1 MQNPIGLAGIVVILG
16 IAVAFSSNRKA
27 INLRIVGAA
36 FGLQVVIAV
45 MVIYWD
51 RGQRAIEAMK
61 DGVMAVIG
69 FSQAGIDM
77 VFGPLADTDVIG
89 FSFAINVL
97 PIIIFFSALMSV
109 LYHLR
114 VMEWIVKI
122 VGGALHRIIGTG
134 AVESMNA
141 AANVFV
147 GQTEAPLAVRPYL
160 KNLTEPQMFAV
171 MVSGLASI
179 AGTVLA
185 GYALMGAELEY
196 LLAAAFMAAP
206 GGLLMAKIII
216 PDDAVVSSGHREK
229 LTMEPSQHKNVIL
242 AAASGTT
249 DGLRLAA
256 NIGAMLIAVVAL
268 IALFNGLVG
277 GVLGLVGIDGPPVLV
292 ELLRE
297 AALGQELA
305 EAVLIPGSDKLL
317 FEAGLIIDEAA
328 FVLLEQNSISPVLVT
343 APVTVQFILGK
354 IFQPLMYLLSVP
366 WHEAQAAGA
375 LFGEKLILN
384 EFVAFSHLTVYLEG
398 MSPRTI
404 AISTFMLCGFANLSS
419 IAILLGGLGVLVPE
433 KRDLIGRFGLKAVLA
448 GSLSNLMSAALAG
461 LMLTF

>member
-1 MQNPIGLAGIVVILG
+1 MSNYIGIVGIVVILA
-16 IAVAFSSNRKA
+16 IAFLFSSNRKA
-27 INLRIVGAA
+27 VNLRIVGAA
-36 FGLQVVIAV
+36 FALQVVVATIV
-45 MVIYWD
+45 LYWD
-51 RGQRAIEAMK
+51 KGRDGIEFLSN
-61 DGVMAVIG
+61 GVMAVIG
-69 FSQAGIDM
+69 FSREGIDM
-77 VFGPLADTDVIG
+77 VFGPLADTEVIG

-114 VMEWIVKI
+114 VMEWIVKL
-122 VGGALHRIIGTG
+122 VGGFLHKVIGTG

-141 AANVFV
+141 AANIFV

-160 KNLTEPQMFAV
+160 KGLTEPQMFAV

-185 GYALMGAELEY
+185 GYAMMGAELKY

-206 GGLLMAKIII
+206 GGLLMAKIVM
-216 PDDAVVSSGHREK
+216 PDDVVVGSGQQEK
-229 LTMEPSQHKNVIL
+229 LVMEKSQHKNVIL

-256 NIGAMLIAVVAL
+256 NIGAMLIAFVAL

-277 GVLGLVGIDGPPVLV
+277 WVSGWFGY
-292 ELLRE
+292 ELTL
-297 AALGQELA
+297 QM
-305 EAVLIPGSDKLL
+305 
-317 FEAGLIIDEAA
+317 
-328 FVLLEQNSISPVLVT
+328 
-343 APVTVQFILGK
+343 ILGK

-366 WHEAQAAGA
+366 WEEAQAAGA

-384 EFVAFSHLTVYLEG
+384 EFVAFSHLNEYLAG
-398 MSPRTI
+398 MTPRTI
-404 AISTFMLCGFANLSS
+404 AIVTFSLCGFANLSS

-433 KRDLIGRFGLKAVLA
+433 KRDLIGQLGLKAVLA

-461 LMLTF
+461 LLLTF

>member
-1 MQNPIGLAGIVVILG
+1 MSNYIGIVGIVVILA
-16 IAVAFSSNRKA
+16 IAFLFSSNRKA
-27 INLRIVGAA
+27 VNLRIVGAA
-36 FGLQVVIAV
+36 FALQVVVATIV
-45 MVIYWD
+45 LYWD
-51 RGQRAIEAMK
+51 KGRAGIEFLSNV
-61 DGVMAVIG
+61 VMAVIG
-69 FSQAGIDM
+69 FSREGIDM
-77 VFGPLADTDVIG
+77 VFGPLADTEVIG

-114 VMEWIVKI
+114 VMEWIVKL
-122 VGGALHRIIGTG
+122 VGGFLHKVIGTG

-141 AANVFV
+141 AANIFV

-160 KNLTEPQMFAV
+160 KGLTEAQMFAV

-185 GYALMGAELEY
+185 GYALMGAELKY

-206 GGLLMAKIII
+206 GGLLMAKIVM
-216 PDDAVVSSGHREK
+216 PDDVVVGSGQPEK
-229 LTMEPSQHKNVIL
+229 LVMEKSQHKNVIL

-256 NIGAMLIAVVAL
+256 NIGAMLIAFVAL

-277 GVLGLVGIDGPPVLV
+277 WVSGWFGY
-292 ELLRE
+292 ELTL
-297 AALGQELA
+297 QM
-305 EAVLIPGSDKLL
+305 
-317 FEAGLIIDEAA
+317 
-328 FVLLEQNSISPVLVT
+328 
-343 APVTVQFILGK
+343 ILGK
-354 IFQPLMYLLSVP
+354 IFQPLMFLLSVP
-366 WHEAQAAGA
+366 WEEAQAAGA

-384 EFVAFSHLTVYLEG
+384 EFVAFSHLNDYLAG
-398 MSPRTI
+398 MTPRTI
-404 AISTFMLCGFANLSS
+404 AIVTFSLCGFANLSS

-433 KRDLIGRFGLKAVLA
+433 KRDLIGQLGLKAVLA

-461 LMLTF
+461 LLLTF

>member
-1 MQNPIGLAGIVVILG
+1 MQNLIGLAGIAVIIG
-16 IAVAFSSNRKA
+16 IAVLFSSNRKA

-36 FGLQVVIAV
+36 FALQVVIAV
-45 MVIYWD
+45 IVLYWD
-51 RGQRAIEAMK
+51 LGRRAIAFMSH
-61 DGVMAVIG
+61 GVMAVIG

-109 LYHLR
+109 MYHLR
-114 VMEWIVKI
+114 VMEWVVRI
-122 VGGALHRIIGTG
+122 VGGALHKIIGTG

-141 AANVFV
+141 AANIFV
-147 GQTEAPLAVRPYL
+147 GQTEAPLAIKPYL

-185 GYALMGAELEY
+185 GYVLMGAELKY

-206 GGLLMAKIII
+206 GGLLMAKILM
-216 PDDAVVSSGHREK
+216 PDDEIVPPGGHEK
-229 LTMEPSQHKNVIL
+229 LVMEPSHHENLIL

-256 NIGAMLIAVVAL
+256 NIGAMLIAFVAL

-277 GVLGLVGIDGPPVLV
+277 WVAGWFGFELTLQMMLGW
-292 ELLRE
+292 
-297 AALGQELA
+297 
-305 EAVLIPGSDKLL
+305 L
-317 FEAGLIIDEAA
+317 F
-328 FVLLEQNSISPVLVT
+328 S
-343 APVTVQFILGK
+343 
-354 IFQPLMYLLSVP
+354 PLMYLLSVP
-366 WHEAQAAGA
+366 WAEAQAAGA

-384 EFVAFSHLTVYLEG
+384 EFVAFSHLNEYLAG
-398 MSPRTI
+398 MSPRTF

-433 KRDLIGRFGLKAVLA
+433 KRALIGRFGMKAVLA

-461 LMLTF
+461 LLLTF

>member
-1 MQNPIGLAGIVVILG
+1 MQDLIGLVGVVVILG
-16 IAVAFSSNRKA
+16 IALAFSSNRKA

-36 FGLQVVIAV
+36 FGLQVVVAALV
-45 MVIYWD
+45 LYWD
-51 RGQRAIEAMK
+51 RGQNAIKAMK

-77 VFGPLADTDVIG
+77 VFGPLADTEVIG

-109 LYHLR
+109 LYYLR

-122 VGGALHRIIGTG
+122 VGGALHKIIGTG

-141 AANVFV
+141 AANIFV

-160 KNLTEPQMFAV
+160 KGLTEPQMFAV

-206 GGLLMAKIII
+206 GGLLMAKIIM
-216 PDDAVVSSGHREK
+216 PDDEVVSSGQHETLAMEK
-229 LTMEPSQHKNVIL
+229 SQHKNVIL

-256 NIGAMLIAVVAL
+256 NIGAMLIAFVAL
-268 IALFNGLVG
+268 IAMVNGLVG
-277 GVLGLVGIDGPPVLV
+277 WIAGWFGF
-292 ELLRE
+292 ELTL
-297 AALGQELA
+297 QM
-305 EAVLIPGSDKLL
+305 
-317 FEAGLIIDEAA
+317 
-328 FVLLEQNSISPVLVT
+328 
-343 APVTVQFILGK
+343 ILGW
-354 IFQPLMYLLSVP
+354 IFSPLMYLLSVP
-366 WHEAQAAGA
+366 WEEAQAAGA

-384 EFVAFSHLTVYLEG
+384 EFVAFSHLNEYLAG
-398 MSPRTI
+398 MSSRTI
-404 AISTFMLCGFANLSS
+404 AIVTFSLCGFANLSS

-433 KRDLIGRFGLKAVLA
+433 KRDLIGQLGMKAVLA

-461 LMLTF
+461 ILLTF

>member
-1 MQNPIGLAGIVVILG
+1 MSNLIGIAGIVVILA
-16 IAVAFSSNRKA
+16 IAFAFSSNRKA

-36 FGLQVVIAV
+36 FGLQVIIATIV
-45 MVIYWD
+45 LYWD
-51 RGQRAIEAMK
+51 GGRAFI
-61 DGVMAVIG
+61 DTLSNGVMAVIG
-69 FSQAGIDM
+69 FSKAGIDM
-77 VFGPLADTDVIG
+77 VFGPLADTSVVG

-109 LYHLR
+109 LYYLR
-114 VMEWIVKI
+114 VMEWVVKI
-122 VGGALHRIIGTG
+122 VGGFLHKVIGTG

-160 KNLTEPQMFAV
+160 KSLTEAQMFAV

-185 GYALMGAELEY
+185 GYAMMGAELKY

-206 GGLLMAKIII
+206 GGLLMAKIIM
-216 PDDAVVSSGHREK
+216 PDDQIVKAREHEK
-229 LTMEPSQHKNVIL
+229 LVMEKSEHKNVIL

-256 NIGAMLIAVVAL
+256 NIGAMLIAFVAL

-277 GVLGLVGIDGPPVLV
+277 GLFGLVGIDGITL
-292 ELLRE
+292 
-297 AALGQELA
+297 
-305 EAVLIPGSDKLL
+305 
-317 FEAGLIIDEAA
+317 
-328 FVLLEQNSISPVLVT
+328 
-343 APVTVQFILGK
+343 QFLLGK
-354 IFQPLMYLLSVP
+354 LFQPLMFLLSIP
-366 WHEAQAAGA
+366 WEEAEAAGA

-384 EFVAFSHLTVYLEG
+384 EFVAFSNLNEYLAG

-404 AISTFMLCGFANLSS
+404 AVTTFSLCGFANLSS

-433 KRDLIGRFGLKAVLA
+433 KRDLIGQLGLKAVLA

-461 LMLTF
+461 LLLTF

>member
-1 MQNPIGLAGIVVILG
+1 MQNLIGIAGIIVILG

-45 MVIYWD
+45 LVLYWD
-51 RGQRAIEAMK
+51 QGQRAIAAMK
-61 DGVMAVIG
+61 NGVMAVIG
-69 FSQAGIDM
+69 FSQAGINM
-77 VFGPLADTDVIG
+77 VFGPLADTEVIG

-122 VGGALHRIIGTG
+122 VGGALHKIIGTG

-147 GQTEAPLAVRPYL
+147 GQTEAPLAVKPYL
-160 KNLTEPQMFAV
+160 KGLTEPQMFAV

-185 GYALMGAELEY
+185 GYALMGAELKY

-216 PDDAVVSSGHREK
+216 PDDEKVSSSQHES
-229 LTMEPSQHKNVIL
+229 LEMERSQHKNVIL

-256 NIGAMLIAVVAL
+256 NIGAMLIAFVAL
-268 IALFNGLVG
+268 IAMVNGLVG
-277 GVLGLVGIDGPPVLV
+277 WV
-292 ELLRE
+292 
-297 AALGQELA
+297 
-305 EAVLIPGSDKLL
+305 
-317 FEAGLIIDEAA
+317 AGWFGYDMTL
-328 FVLLEQNSISPVLVT
+328 QS
-343 APVTVQFILGK
+343 ILGW
-354 IFQPLMYLLSVP
+354 IFSPLMYLLSVP
-366 WHEAQAAGA
+366 WEEAQAAGA

-384 EFVAFSHLTVYLEG
+384 EFVAFSHLNDYLAG

-404 AISTFMLCGFANLSS
+404 AVVTFSLCGFANLSS

-433 KRDLIGRFGLKAVLA
+433 KRDLIGQLGMKAVLA

-461 LMLTF
+461 LLLTF

>member
-1 MQNPIGLAGIVVILG
+1 MPANLIGLVGIVVILA

-36 FGLQVVIAV
+36 FGLQVVIAAFV
-45 MVIYWD
+45 LYFD
-51 RGQRAIEAMK
+51 AGRATIDTLSGAVLK
-61 DGVMAVIG
+61 VIG
-69 FSQAGIDM
+69 YSKAGIDM
-77 VFGPLADTDVIG
+77 VFGPLADTNVIG

-109 LYHLR
+109 MYYLR
-114 VMEWIVKI
+114 IMEWIVRL
-122 VGGALHRIIGTG
+122 VGGFLHKVIGTG

-147 GQTEAPLAVRPYL
+147 GQTEAPLVVRPYL
-160 KNLTEPQMFAV
+160 KNLTEAQMFAV

-185 GYALMGAELEY
+185 GYVLMGAELKY

-206 GGLLMAKIII
+206 GGLLMAKIIM
-216 PDDAVVSSGHREK
+216 PDEHNLKASEQEK
-229 LTMEPSQHKNVIL
+229 LVMEPSGHKNVIL

-256 NIGAMLIAVVAL
+256 NIGAMLIAFVAL
-268 IALFNGLVG
+268 IALFNGVVG
-277 GVLGLVGIDGPPVLV
+277 GLFSLVGIDGITLQ
-292 ELLRE
+292 L
-297 AALGQELA
+297 
-305 EAVLIPGSDKLL
+305 
-317 FEAGLIIDEAA
+317 
-328 FVLLEQNSISPVLVT
+328 
-343 APVTVQFILGK
+343 ILGK

-366 WHEAQAAGA
+366 WAEAEAAGA

-384 EFVAFSHLTVYLEG
+384 EFVAFSHLNDYLAG
-398 MSPRTI
+398 MSPRTV
-404 AISTFMLCGFANLSS
+404 AVVTFSLCGFANLSS

-433 KRDLIGRFGLKAVLA
+433 KRDLIGTLGIKAVLA
-448 GSLSNLMSAALAG
+448 ASLSNLMSAALAG
-461 LMLTF
+461 LLLTF